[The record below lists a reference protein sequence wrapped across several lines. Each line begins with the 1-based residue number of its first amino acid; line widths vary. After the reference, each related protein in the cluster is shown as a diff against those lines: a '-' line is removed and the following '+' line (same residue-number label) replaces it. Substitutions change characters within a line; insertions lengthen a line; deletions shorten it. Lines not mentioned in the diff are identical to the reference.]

1 MKRLLLLA
9 LFAATAASAKAPAE
23 RWLDPECFEVGRA
36 PMRTSFIAFPTA
48 AEAIPENDY
57 TRSPFY
63 RTLNGEWSFLRV
75 DRPGAEPEGFFRSGH
90 DDSSWGTMPVPGI
103 WELNGCGD
111 PVYTNKPYPWH
122 KFFEV
127 KPPLI
132 PHEQNYTGLYR
143 RTVTVPADWK
153 GRDIFIHIGSAT
165 SNVTL
170 WVNGHEAGYS
180 EDSKLEA
187 EFDITRYLTPGS
199 DNLIVMRVNRWCDG
213 SFLED
218 QDFWR
223 LSGIGRDCYLY
234 ARDKR
239 RLADVRLTPDLVD
252 DYRNGT
258 LRAEIATTP
267 GIGSVRLTLRD
278 AAGRTLDA
286 RTLRPRRNAAE
297 TTFEVAAPKQ
307 WSAEA
312 PNLYTLTAEALSADG
327 SVTEAAAFRVG
338 FRKVE
343 IRGGQLLVNGKPI
356 LIKGVNRHEME
367 PNTGYYVTREEM
379 VRDIREMKRL
389 NMNAVRTCHYPDT
402 PLWYD
407 LCDEYGLY
415 VVDEANVESHG
426 YHYRDKSK
434 NLAGN
439 PSFAAAHL
447 DRNRRMVLRDYN
459 HPSIIV
465 WSTGN
470 EAGNGPNFERC
481 YDWIKAFDPSRP
493 VQYEQASYHKDYN
506 TDIVCP
512 MYWSYEQCE
521 KYLAENPQKPLIQ
534 CEYAHAMGNSM
545 GGFKEYWDMTRREP
559 KYQGGFI
566 WDFADQA
573 LAWRSPEGRLTYRY
587 GGDYNDTDASDSTFC
602 CNGVL
607 ASDRSWHPHAYEVKH
622 QHRPIHTT
630 PRDLKNGVVNVYN
643 ENFFTDLSPYRL
655 LWEITSDGQP
665 VLSGTVER
673 LDVAPQTTAAVTLGY
688 KPEQVYALG
697 GELLLTVRYQL
708 RERQGLLDALYE
720 VAADQLTL
728 RGDDPAARFAATAPA
743 GTLRVADKTV
753 SGEGFSVAFDPK
765 SGFIRSYR
773 LRNVELLAGPV
784 RPNFYRA
791 ATDNDLG
798 VRQTGKYPDSRMWA
812 KAEPQLTGFAL
823 TPGDSEVK
831 AVADYAIPAV
841 GARLRLTYTV
851 AADRCRR
858 FGPRQRNDDRR
869 PRAQGRRRPDALRH
883 GLRNPGYVRR
893 RGILRPRPD
902 GELRRPLRRRLR
914 GTLRPAR
921 RRPVPYEIRQ
931 PAGVGNAQRTALV
944 AADRR
949 LGPGRGDLLRPPL
962 LGIGHPVC
970 HPAARQRLAG
980 ICPPPGRPRA
990 RRPHTRQYRER
1001 PVRTGLRQQLGTAP
1015 PPRIPAALRRLLVQL
1030 PAAARRR
1037 RTVADGQ
1044 PTQKPQP
1051 F

>member
-170 WVNGHEAGYS
+170 WVNGREAGYS

-312 PNLYTLTAEALSADG
+312 PNLYTLTAEALAADG

-439 PSFAAAHL
+439 PAFAAAHL

-493 VQYEQASYHKDYN
+493 VQYEQASYHGDYN

-512 MYWSYEQCE
+512 MYWSYGQCE

-545 GGFKEYWDMTRREP
+545 GGFREYWELIRREP

-566 WDFADQA
+566 WDFVDQS
-573 LAWRSPEGRLTYRY
+573 LHKKGHNGVTVYGY
-587 GGDYNDTDASDSTFC
+587 GGDWNPYDPSDQNFCDNGLIGPDRIPNPHMEEVRYYYQSLWTSWAGDAGNTVE
-602 CNGVL
+602 VL
-607 ASDRSWHPHAYEVKH
+607 
-622 QHRPIHTT
+622 
-630 PRDLKNGVVNVYN
+630 N
-643 ENFFTDLSPYRL
+643 ENFFRGLENYDLH
-655 LWEITSDGQP
+655 WEVLCDGTP
-665 VLSGTVER
+665 LRRGVVDGLKA
-673 LDVAPQTTAAVTLGY
+673 APQQRVRIALPYDPATLPAA
-688 KPEQVYALG
+688 
-697 GELLLTVRYQL
+697 GELLL
-708 RERQGLLDALYE
+708 D
-720 VAADQLTL
+720 VAYKLKTAEGILPAGHT
-728 RGDDPAARFAATAPA
+728 AARAQLPIREYVFTAPA
-743 GTLRVADKTV
+743 AKSAAEGESLFVADNHKDFLIVAGNGLRLDFSRKT
-753 SGEGFSVAFDPK
+753 
-765 SGFIRSYR
+765 GFITRYEVR
-773 LRNVELLAGPV
+773 GLDFLADGSTL
-784 RPNFYRA
+784 RPNFWRA
-791 ATDNDLG
+791 PTDNDFGAGLQHKMAVWKQPEMKLKTLTHAEADGIVTVKAGYEMPG
-798 VRQTGKYPDSRMWA
+798 VQATLEIEYAVDNTGAVTIAQSLHA
-812 KAEPQLTGFAL
+812 
-823 TPGDSEVK
+823 TPGAEVPDMFRFGMRFEMPEAFDRLQYYGRGPGENYADRK
-831 AVADYAIPAV
+831 SSAFVGLYRQSVDEQFHPYIRPQETGTKSDLRWWHLADIGGRGLTVTSDAPFSASALHYPQESLDEGPAKRQGHSPEVEKQKNVSVCLDKVQYGLACVNSWGALPLPEYRIPYADYTFRLKIAPAT
-841 GARLRLTYTV
+841 RL
-851 AADRCRR
+851 
-858 FGPRQRNDDRR
+858 
-869 PRAQGRRRPDALRH
+869 
-883 GLRNPGYVRR
+883 
-893 RGILRPRPD
+893 
-902 GELRRPLRRRLR
+902 
-914 GTLRPAR
+914 
-921 RRPVPYEIRQ
+921 
-931 PAGVGNAQRTALV
+931 
-944 AADRR
+944 
-949 LGPGRGDLLRPPL
+949 
-962 LGIGHPVC
+962 
-970 HPAARQRLAG
+970 
-980 ICPPPGRPRA
+980 
-990 RRPHTRQYRER
+990 
-1001 PVRTGLRQQLGTAP
+1001 
-1015 PPRIPAALRRLLVQL
+1015 
-1030 PAAARRR
+1030 
-1037 RTVADGQ
+1037 
-1044 PTQKPQP
+1044 
-1051 F
+1051 

>member
-153 GRDIFIHIGSAT
+153 GRDIFIHIGSAI

-170 WVNGHEAGYS
+170 WVNGREAGYS

-312 PNLYTLTAEALSADG
+312 PNLYTLTAEALAADG

-407 LCDEYGLY
+407 LCDQYGLY

-439 PSFAAAHL
+439 PAFAAAHL
-447 DRNRRMVLRDYN
+447 DRNCRMVLRDYN

-493 VQYEQASYHKDYN
+493 VQYEQASYHGDYN

-512 MYWSYEQCE
+512 MYWSYGQCE

-545 GGFKEYWDMTRREP
+545 GGFKEYWDMIRREP

-655 LWEITSDGQP
+655 LWEISSDGQP
-665 VLSGTVER
+665 VLSGAVER

-753 SGEGFSVAFDPK
+753 SGEGFSVSFDPK

-851 AADRCRR
+851 VADGSVRISETMTADPARKDVADLMRFGMAFETPGMFDAVEYYGRGPMENYADRSGAAFVGRYA
-858 FGPRQRNDDRR
+858 QRVADQFHMKYVSPQESGTRS
-869 PRAQGRRRPDALRH
+869 
-883 GLRNPGYVRR
+883 GLRWWRLTDDSGLGVEICSDRHFSASAIPFAIPQLDNGSPEYVRHPGDLVPDGR
-893 RGILRPRPD
+893 THVNIESVQSGLGCVNSWGRPPRP
-902 GELRRPLRRRLR
+902 EYLL
-914 GTLRPAR
+914 
-921 RRPVPYEIRQ
+921 PY
-931 PAGVGNAQRTALV
+931 
-944 AADRR
+944 
-949 LGPGRGDLLRPPL
+949 GDYSFNFLLRP
-962 LGIGHPVC
+962 V
-970 HPAARQRLAG
+970 AG
-980 ICPPPGRPRA
+980 GR
-990 RRPHTRQYRER
+990 
-1001 PVRTGLRQQLGTAP
+1001 
-1015 PPRIPAALRRLLVQL
+1015 
-1030 PAAARRR
+1030 
-1037 RTVADGQ
+1037 
-1044 PTQKPQP
+1044 
-1051 F
+1051 

>member
-170 WVNGHEAGYS
+170 WVNGREAGYS
-180 EDSKLEA
+180 EDRKLEA

-278 AAGRTLDA
+278 AVGRTLDA

-312 PNLYTLTAEALSADG
+312 PNLYTLTAEALAADG

-439 PSFAAAHL
+439 PAFAAAHL

-493 VQYEQASYHKDYN
+493 VQYEQASYHGDYN

-512 MYWSYEQCE
+512 MYWSYGQCE

-673 LDVAPQTTAAVTLGY
+673 LDVAPQTTATVTLGY

-753 SGEGFSVAFDPK
+753 SGEGFSVSFDPK

-798 VRQTGKYPDSRMWA
+798 VRQTGKYPDSQMWA

-831 AVADYAIPAV
+831 AIADYTLPNVGAKLNLTYSIAADGSVRVSETMTADPARKDVADLMRFGMAFETPGMFDAVEYYGRGPMENYADRSGAAFVGRYAQRVADQFHMKYVSPQESGTRSGLRWWRLTDDSGLGVEICSDRHFSASAIPFAIPQLDN
-841 GARLRLTYTV
+841 GS
-851 AADRCRR
+851 
-858 FGPRQRNDDRR
+858 PE
-869 PRAQGRRRPDALRH
+869 
-883 GLRNPGYVRR
+883 YVRHP
-893 RGILRPRPD
+893 GDLVPD
-902 GELRRPLRRRLR
+902 G
-914 GTLRPAR
+914 
-921 RRPVPYEIRQ
+921 
-931 PAGVGNAQRTALV
+931 RTHV
-944 AADRR
+944 NIESVQSG
-949 LGPGRGDLLRPPL
+949 LGC
-962 LGIGHPVC
+962 VNSW
-970 HPAARQRLAG
+970 
-980 ICPPPGRPRA
+980 
-990 RRPHTRQYRER
+990 
-1001 PVRTGLRQQLGTAP
+1001 
-1015 PPRIPAALRRLLVQL
+1015 
-1030 PAAARRR
+1030 
-1037 RTVADGQ
+1037 
-1044 PTQKPQP
+1044 
-1051 F
+1051 

>member
-312 PNLYTLTAEALSADG
+312 PNLYTLTAEALAADG

-439 PSFAAAHL
+439 PAFAAAHL

-493 VQYEQASYHKDYN
+493 VQYEQASYHGDYN

-512 MYWSYEQCE
+512 MYWSYGQCE

-545 GGFKEYWDMTRREP
+545 GGFREYWELIRREP

-566 WDFADQA
+566 WDFVDQS
-573 LAWRSPEGRLTYRY
+573 LHKKGRNGVTVYGY
-587 GGDYNDTDASDSTFC
+587 GGDWNPYDPSDQNFCDNGLIGPDRIPNPHMEEVRYYYQSVWTSWAGDAGNTVE
-602 CNGVL
+602 VL
-607 ASDRSWHPHAYEVKH
+607 
-622 QHRPIHTT
+622 
-630 PRDLKNGVVNVYN
+630 N
-643 ENFFTDLSPYRL
+643 ENFFRGLENYDLH
-655 LWEITSDGQP
+655 WEVLCDGTP
-665 VLSGTVER
+665 LRRGVVDGLKA
-673 LDVAPQTTAAVTLGY
+673 APQQRVRIALPYDPATLPAA
-688 KPEQVYALG
+688 
-697 GELLLTVRYQL
+697 GELLL
-708 RERQGLLDALYE
+708 D
-720 VAADQLTL
+720 VAYKLKTAEGILPAGHT
-728 RGDDPAARFAATAPA
+728 AARAQLPIREYVFTAPA
-743 GTLRVADKTV
+743 AKSAAEGESLFVADNHKDFLIVAGNGLRLDFSRKT
-753 SGEGFSVAFDPK
+753 
-765 SGFIRSYR
+765 GFITRYEVR
-773 LRNVELLAGPV
+773 GLDFLADGSTL
-784 RPNFYRA
+784 RPNFWRA
-791 ATDNDLG
+791 PTDNDFGAGLQHKMAVWKQPEMKLKTLTHAEADGIVTVKAGYEMPG
-798 VRQTGKYPDSRMWA
+798 VQATLEIEYAVDNTGAVTIAQSLHA
-812 KAEPQLTGFAL
+812 
-823 TPGDSEVK
+823 TPGAEVPDMFRFGMRFEMPEAFDRLQYYGRGPGENYADRK
-831 AVADYAIPAV
+831 SSAFVGLYRQSVDEQFHPYIRPQETGTKSDLRWWHLADIGGRGLTVTSDAPFSASALHYPQESLDEGPAKRQGHSPEVEKQKNVSVCLDKVQYGLACVNSWGALPLPEYRIPYADYTFRLKIAPAT
-841 GARLRLTYTV
+841 RL
-851 AADRCRR
+851 
-858 FGPRQRNDDRR
+858 
-869 PRAQGRRRPDALRH
+869 
-883 GLRNPGYVRR
+883 
-893 RGILRPRPD
+893 
-902 GELRRPLRRRLR
+902 
-914 GTLRPAR
+914 
-921 RRPVPYEIRQ
+921 
-931 PAGVGNAQRTALV
+931 
-944 AADRR
+944 
-949 LGPGRGDLLRPPL
+949 
-962 LGIGHPVC
+962 
-970 HPAARQRLAG
+970 
-980 ICPPPGRPRA
+980 
-990 RRPHTRQYRER
+990 
-1001 PVRTGLRQQLGTAP
+1001 
-1015 PPRIPAALRRLLVQL
+1015 
-1030 PAAARRR
+1030 
-1037 RTVADGQ
+1037 
-1044 PTQKPQP
+1044 
-1051 F
+1051 

>member
-312 PNLYTLTAEALSADG
+312 PNLYTLTAEALAADG

-439 PSFAAAHL
+439 PAFAAAHL

-493 VQYEQASYHKDYN
+493 VQYEQASYHGDYN

-512 MYWSYEQCE
+512 MYWSYGQCE

-545 GGFKEYWDMTRREP
+545 GGFKEYWDMIRREP

-728 RGDDPAARFAATAPA
+728 RGDDPAGRSAWRTKPFRAKDS
-743 GTLRVADKTV
+743 R
-753 SGEGFSVAFDPK
+753 SRS
-765 SGFIRSYR
+765 IR
-773 LRNVELLAGPV
+773 
-784 RPNFYRA
+784 RA
-791 ATDNDLG
+791 ASSVPTACATSSCWPVPCGPTSTAQPRTTTSACARPGN
-798 VRQTGKYPDSRMWA
+798 
-812 KAEPQLTGFAL
+812 
-823 TPGDSEVK
+823 TPT
-831 AVADYAIPAV
+831 
-841 GARLRLTYTV
+841 AR
-851 AADRCRR
+851 C
-858 FGPRQRNDDRR
+858 GPKPNRSSQAS
-869 PRAQGRRRPDALRH
+869 P
-883 GLRNPGYVRR
+883 
-893 RGILRPRPD
+893 
-902 GELRRPLRRRLR
+902 
-914 GTLRPAR
+914 LRPA
-921 RRPVPYEIRQ
+921 
-931 PAGVGNAQRTALV
+931 TA
-944 AADRR
+944 
-949 LGPGRGDLLRPPL
+949 
-962 LGIGHPVC
+962 
-970 HPAARQRLAG
+970 
-980 ICPPPGRPRA
+980 
-990 RRPHTRQYRER
+990 
-1001 PVRTGLRQQLGTAP
+1001 
-1015 PPRIPAALRRLLVQL
+1015 
-1030 PAAARRR
+1030 
-1037 RTVADGQ
+1037 
-1044 PTQKPQP
+1044 K
-1051 F
+1051 

>member
-111 PVYTNKPYPWH
+111 PVYTNKPYPCH

-170 WVNGHEAGYS
+170 WVNGREAGYS

-239 RLADVRLTPDLVD
+239 QITDIQVDAAPSANYTAGTVAVKAFFPRQARGCSVELALTDAQGRSVASQQLRVTKDEERCTLDAGKVALWSAETPVL
-252 DYRNGT
+252 YGLTAT
-258 LRAEIATTP
+258 LRAPAGEVIEVIP
-267 GIGSVRLTLRD
+267 LR
-278 AAGRTLDA
+278 
-286 RTLRPRRNAAE
+286 
-297 TTFEVAAPKQ
+297 
-307 WSAEA
+307 S
-312 PNLYTLTAEALSADG
+312 
-327 SVTEAAAFRVG
+327 G
-338 FRKVE
+338 FRDVKIE
-343 IRGGQLLVNGKPI
+343 GGQLLVNGRPV
-356 LIKGVNRHEME
+356 LIKGANRHEMD
-367 PNTGYYVTREEM
+367 PDYGYYVSEGRMLE
-379 VRDIREMKRL
+379 DIRIMKE
-389 NMNAVRTCHYPDT
+389 NNINAVRTCHYPDDAR
-402 PLWYD
+402 WYS
-407 LCDEYGLY
+407 LCDQYGLY
-415 VVDEANVESHG
+415 VVAEANIESHG
-426 YHYRDKSK
+426 MGYGEKTLAK
-434 NLAGN
+434 NPLYAK
-439 PSFAAAHL
+439 AHL
-447 DRNRRMVLRDYN
+447 ERNERNVQRSIN
-459 HPSIIV
+459 HPSVIV
-465 WSTGN
+465 WSLGN
-470 EAGNGPNFERC
+470 EAGDGPNFDAC
-481 YDWIKAFDPSRP
+481 YDWIKAYDPSRP
-493 VQYEQASYHKDYN
+493 VHYERAVYNNGGRN

-512 MYWSYEQCE
+512 MYWDYDQCE
-521 KYLAENPQKPLIQ
+521 KYLRNNPRKPLIQ
-534 CEYAHAMGNSM
+534 CEYAHAMGNSL
-545 GGFKEYWDMTRREP
+545 GGFGEYWELIRKYP
-559 KYQGGFI
+559 HYQGGFI

-573 LAWRSPEGRLTYRY
+573 LAWRSPEGKLIYRY
-587 GGDYNDTDASDSTFC
+587 GGDYNAADASDSTFC

-720 VAADQLTL
+720 VAAGQLTL

-753 SGEGFSVAFDPK
+753 SGEGFSVSFDPK

-798 VRQTGKYPDSRMWA
+798 VRQTGKYPDSQMWA
-812 KAEPQLTGFAL
+812 KADPQLTG
-823 TPGDSEVK
+823 
-831 AVADYAIPAV
+831 
-841 GARLRLTYTV
+841 
-851 AADRCRR
+851 
-858 FGPRQRNDDRR
+858 
-869 PRAQGRRRPDALRH
+869 
-883 GLRNPGYVRR
+883 
-893 RGILRPRPD
+893 
-902 GELRRPLRRRLR
+902 
-914 GTLRPAR
+914 
-921 RRPVPYEIRQ
+921 
-931 PAGVGNAQRTALV
+931 
-944 AADRR
+944 
-949 LGPGRGDLLRPPL
+949 
-962 LGIGHPVC
+962 
-970 HPAARQRLAG
+970 
-980 ICPPPGRPRA
+980 
-990 RRPHTRQYRER
+990 
-1001 PVRTGLRQQLGTAP
+1001 
-1015 PPRIPAALRRLLVQL
+1015 
-1030 PAAARRR
+1030 
-1037 RTVADGQ
+1037 
-1044 PTQKPQP
+1044 
-1051 F
+1051 

>member
-170 WVNGHEAGYS
+170 WVNGREAGYS

-312 PNLYTLTAEALSADG
+312 PNLYTLTAEALAADG

-367 PNTGYYVTREEM
+367 PNTGYYVTRKEM

-415 VVDEANVESHG
+415 VVDETNIESHG
-426 YHYRDKSK
+426 YHYHDKSK

-439 PSFAAAHL
+439 PAFAAAHL

-493 VQYEQASYHKDYN
+493 VQYEQASYHGDYN

-512 MYWSYEQCE
+512 MYWSYGQCE
-521 KYLAENPQKPLIQ
+521 KYLAENPAKPLIQ

-545 GGFKEYWDMTRREP
+545 GGFREYWELIRREP

-566 WDFADQA
+566 WDFVDQS
-573 LAWRSPEGRLTYRY
+573 LHKKGRNGVTVYGY
-587 GGDYNDTDASDSTFC
+587 GGDWNPYDPSDQNFCDNGLIGPDRIPNPHMEEVRYYYQSVWTSWAGDAGNTVE
-602 CNGVL
+602 VL
-607 ASDRSWHPHAYEVKH
+607 
-622 QHRPIHTT
+622 
-630 PRDLKNGVVNVYN
+630 N
-643 ENFFTDLSPYRL
+643 ENFFRGLENYDLH
-655 LWEITSDGQP
+655 WEVLCDGTP
-665 VLSGTVER
+665 LRRGVVDGLKA
-673 LDVAPQTTAAVTLGY
+673 APQQRVRITLPYDPATLPAA
-688 KPEQVYALG
+688 
-697 GELLLTVRYQL
+697 GELLL
-708 RERQGLLDALYE
+708 D
-720 VAADQLTL
+720 VAYKLKTAEGILPAGHT
-728 RGDDPAARFAATAPA
+728 AARAQLPIREYVFTAPA
-743 GTLRVADKTV
+743 AKSAAEGESLFVADNHKDFLIVAGNGLRLDFSRKT
-753 SGEGFSVAFDPK
+753 
-765 SGFIRSYR
+765 GFITRYEVR
-773 LRNVELLAGPV
+773 GLDFLADGSTL
-784 RPNFYRA
+784 RPNFWRA
-791 ATDNDLG
+791 PTDNDFGAGLQHKMAVWKQPEMKLKTLTHAEADGIVTVKAGYEMPG
-798 VRQTGKYPDSRMWA
+798 VQATLEIEYAVDNTGAVTIAQSLHA
-812 KAEPQLTGFAL
+812 
-823 TPGDSEVK
+823 TPGAEVPDMFRFGMRFEMPEAFDRLQYYGRGPGENYADRK
-831 AVADYAIPAV
+831 SSAFVGLYRQSVDEQFHPYIRPQETGTKSDLRWWHLADIGGRGLTVTSDAPFSASALHYPQESLDEGPAKRQGHSPEVEKQKNVSVCLDKVQYGLACVNSWGALPLPEYRIPYADYTFRLKIAPAT
-841 GARLRLTYTV
+841 RL
-851 AADRCRR
+851 
-858 FGPRQRNDDRR
+858 
-869 PRAQGRRRPDALRH
+869 
-883 GLRNPGYVRR
+883 
-893 RGILRPRPD
+893 
-902 GELRRPLRRRLR
+902 
-914 GTLRPAR
+914 
-921 RRPVPYEIRQ
+921 
-931 PAGVGNAQRTALV
+931 
-944 AADRR
+944 
-949 LGPGRGDLLRPPL
+949 
-962 LGIGHPVC
+962 
-970 HPAARQRLAG
+970 
-980 ICPPPGRPRA
+980 
-990 RRPHTRQYRER
+990 
-1001 PVRTGLRQQLGTAP
+1001 
-1015 PPRIPAALRRLLVQL
+1015 
-1030 PAAARRR
+1030 
-1037 RTVADGQ
+1037 
-1044 PTQKPQP
+1044 
-1051 F
+1051 

>member
-9 LFAATAASAKAPAE
+9 LFAATAASAKPPAE

-170 WVNGHEAGYS
+170 WVNGREAGYS

-213 SFLED
+213 SYLED

-239 RLADVRLTPDLVD
+239 QITDIQVDAAPSADYTAGTVAVKAFFPRQARGCSVELALTDAQGRSVASQQLRVTKDEERCTLDAGKVALWSAETPVL
-252 DYRNGT
+252 YGLTAT
-258 LRAEIATTP
+258 LRAPAGEVIEVIP
-267 GIGSVRLTLRD
+267 LRI
-278 AAGRTLDA
+278 
-286 RTLRPRRNAAE
+286 
-297 TTFEVAAPKQ
+297 
-307 WSAEA
+307 
-312 PNLYTLTAEALSADG
+312 
-327 SVTEAAAFRVG
+327 G
-338 FRKVE
+338 FRDVKIE
-343 IRGGQLLVNGKPI
+343 GGQLLVNGRPV
-356 LIKGVNRHEME
+356 LIKGANRHEMD
-367 PNTGYYVTREEM
+367 PDYGYYVSEGRMLE
-379 VRDIREMKRL
+379 DIRIMKE
-389 NMNAVRTCHYPDT
+389 NNINAVRTCHYPDDAR
-402 PLWYD
+402 WYS
-407 LCDEYGLY
+407 LCDQYGLY
-415 VVDEANVESHG
+415 VVAEANIESHG
-426 YHYRDKSK
+426 MGYGEKTLAK
-434 NLAGN
+434 NPLYAK
-439 PSFAAAHL
+439 AHL
-447 DRNRRMVLRDYN
+447 ERNERNVQRSIN
-459 HPSIIV
+459 HPSVII
-465 WSTGN
+465 WSLGN
-470 EAGNGPNFERC
+470 EAGDGPNFDAC
-481 YDWIKAFDPSRP
+481 YDWIKAYDPSRP
-493 VQYEQASYHKDYN
+493 IHHERAVYSPGSRN
-506 TDIVCP
+506 TDIICP
-512 MYWSYEQCE
+512 MYWDYERCE
-521 KYLAENPQKPLIQ
+521 KYLAENPAKPLIQ

-545 GGFKEYWDMTRREP
+545 GGFREYWELIRREP

-573 LAWRSPEGRLTYRY
+573 LAWRSPEGKLIYRY
-587 GGDYNDTDASDSTFC
+587 GGDYNAADASDSTFC

-607 ASDRSWHPHAYEVKH
+607 AADRTWHPHAYEVKH
-622 QHRPIHTT
+622 QHRPIHTSA
-630 PRDLKNGVVNVYN
+630 RDLEKGVVNVCN

-655 LWEITSDGQP
+655 LWEITADGRP
-665 VLSGTVER
+665 VLSGAVER
-673 LDVAPQTTAAVTLGY
+673 LNVAPQATAAVTLGY

-753 SGEGFSVAFDPK
+753 SGEGFSVSFDPK

-812 KAEPQLTGFAL
+812 KAEPQLTSFAL

-851 AADRCRR
+851 AADGSVRISETMTADPARKDVADLMR
-858 FGPRQRNDDRR
+858 FGMAFETPGMFDAVEYYGRGPMENYADRSGAAFVGRYAQRVADQFHMKYVSPQESGTRS
-869 PRAQGRRRPDALRH
+869 
-883 GLRNPGYVRR
+883 GLRWWRLTDDSGLGVEICSDRHFSASAIPFAIPQLDNGSPEYVRHPGDLVPDGR
-893 RGILRPRPD
+893 THVNIESVQSGLGCVNSWGRLPRPEYLLPYGD
-902 GELRRPLRRRLR
+902 YSFNFLLQ
-914 GTLRPAR
+914 
-921 RRPVPYEIRQ
+921 PVT
-931 PAGVGNAQRTALV
+931 G
-944 AADRR
+944 
-949 LGPGRGDLLRPPL
+949 GR
-962 LGIGHPVC
+962 
-970 HPAARQRLAG
+970 
-980 ICPPPGRPRA
+980 
-990 RRPHTRQYRER
+990 
-1001 PVRTGLRQQLGTAP
+1001 
-1015 PPRIPAALRRLLVQL
+1015 
-1030 PAAARRR
+1030 
-1037 RTVADGQ
+1037 
-1044 PTQKPQP
+1044 
-1051 F
+1051 

>member
-90 DDSSWGTMPVPGI
+90 DDSSWGTLPVPGI

-111 PVYTNKPYPWH
+111 PVYTNKPYPGH

-127 KPPLI
+127 KPPLM

-312 PNLYTLTAEALSADG
+312 PNLYTLTAEALAADG

-439 PSFAAAHL
+439 PAFAAAHL

-493 VQYEQASYHKDYN
+493 VQYEQASYHGDYN

-512 MYWSYEQCE
+512 MYWSYGQCE

-545 GGFKEYWDMTRREP
+545 GGFREYWELIRREP

-566 WDFADQA
+566 WDFVDQS
-573 LAWRSPEGRLTYRY
+573 LRKKGRNGVTVYGY
-587 GGDYNDTDASDSTFC
+587 GGDWNPYDPSDQNFCDNGLIGPDRIPNPHMEEVRYYYQSVWTSWAGDAGNTVE
-602 CNGVL
+602 VL
-607 ASDRSWHPHAYEVKH
+607 
-622 QHRPIHTT
+622 
-630 PRDLKNGVVNVYN
+630 N
-643 ENFFTDLSPYRL
+643 ENFFRGLENYDLH
-655 LWEITSDGQP
+655 WEVLCDGTP
-665 VLSGTVER
+665 LRRGVVDGLKA
-673 LDVAPQTTAAVTLGY
+673 APQQRVRITLPYDPATLPAA
-688 KPEQVYALG
+688 
-697 GELLLTVRYQL
+697 GELLL
-708 RERQGLLDALYE
+708 D
-720 VAADQLTL
+720 VAYKLKTAEGILPAGHT
-728 RGDDPAARFAATAPA
+728 AARAQLPIREYVFTAPA
-743 GTLRVADKTV
+743 AKSAAEGESLFVADNHKDFLIVAGNGLRLDFSRKT
-753 SGEGFSVAFDPK
+753 
-765 SGFIRSYR
+765 GFITRYEVR
-773 LRNVELLAGPV
+773 GLDFLADGSTL
-784 RPNFYRA
+784 RPNFWRA
-791 ATDNDLG
+791 PTDNDFGAGLQHKMAVRKQPEMKLKPLPQAEAAGLVTVKAGYEMPG
-798 VRQTGKYPDSRMWA
+798 VQATLEIEYAVDNTGAVTIAQSLHA
-812 KAEPQLTGFAL
+812 
-823 TPGDSEVK
+823 TPGAEVPDMFRFGMRFEMPEAFDRLQYYGRGPGENYADRK
-831 AVADYAIPAV
+831 SSAFVGLYRQSVDEQFHPYIRPQETGTKSDLRWWHLADIGGRGLTVTSDAPFSASALHYPQESLDEGPAKRQGHSPEVEKQKNVSVCLDKVQYGLACVNSWGALPLPEYRIPYADYTFRLKIAPAT
-841 GARLRLTYTV
+841 RL
-851 AADRCRR
+851 
-858 FGPRQRNDDRR
+858 
-869 PRAQGRRRPDALRH
+869 
-883 GLRNPGYVRR
+883 
-893 RGILRPRPD
+893 
-902 GELRRPLRRRLR
+902 
-914 GTLRPAR
+914 
-921 RRPVPYEIRQ
+921 
-931 PAGVGNAQRTALV
+931 
-944 AADRR
+944 
-949 LGPGRGDLLRPPL
+949 
-962 LGIGHPVC
+962 
-970 HPAARQRLAG
+970 
-980 ICPPPGRPRA
+980 
-990 RRPHTRQYRER
+990 
-1001 PVRTGLRQQLGTAP
+1001 
-1015 PPRIPAALRRLLVQL
+1015 
-1030 PAAARRR
+1030 
-1037 RTVADGQ
+1037 
-1044 PTQKPQP
+1044 
-1051 F
+1051 

>member
-170 WVNGHEAGYS
+170 WVNGREAGYS

-312 PNLYTLTAEALSADG
+312 PNLYTLTAEALAADG

-439 PSFAAAHL
+439 PAFAAAHL

-493 VQYEQASYHKDYN
+493 VQYEQASYHGDYN

-512 MYWSYEQCE
+512 MYWSYGQCE

-545 GGFKEYWDMTRREP
+545 GGFREYWELIRREP

-566 WDFADQA
+566 WDFVDQS
-573 LAWRSPEGRLTYRY
+573 LHKKGRNGVTVYGY
-587 GGDYNDTDASDSTFC
+587 GGDWNPYDPSDQNFCDNGLIGPDRIPNPHMEEVRYYYQSVWTSWAGDAGNTVE
-602 CNGVL
+602 VL
-607 ASDRSWHPHAYEVKH
+607 
-622 QHRPIHTT
+622 
-630 PRDLKNGVVNVYN
+630 N
-643 ENFFTDLSPYRL
+643 ENFFRGLENYDLH
-655 LWEITSDGQP
+655 WEVLCDGTP
-665 VLSGTVER
+665 LRRGVVDGLKA
-673 LDVAPQTTAAVTLGY
+673 APQQRVRITLPYDPATLPAA
-688 KPEQVYALG
+688 
-697 GELLLTVRYQL
+697 GELLL
-708 RERQGLLDALYE
+708 D
-720 VAADQLTL
+720 VAYKLKTAEGILPAGHT
-728 RGDDPAARFAATAPA
+728 AARAQLPIREYVFTAPA
-743 GTLRVADKTV
+743 AKSAAEGESLFVADNHKDFLIVAGNGLRLDFSRKT
-753 SGEGFSVAFDPK
+753 
-765 SGFIRSYR
+765 GFITRYEVR
-773 LRNVELLAGPV
+773 GLDFLADGSTL
-784 RPNFYRA
+784 RPNFWRA
-791 ATDNDLG
+791 PTDNDFGAGLQHKMAVWKQPEMKLKTLTHAEADGIVTVKAGYEMPG
-798 VRQTGKYPDSRMWA
+798 VQATLEIEYAVDNTGAVTIAQSLHA
-812 KAEPQLTGFAL
+812 
-823 TPGDSEVK
+823 TPGAEVPDMFRFGMRFEMPEAFDRLQYYGRGPGENYADRK
-831 AVADYAIPAV
+831 SSAFVGLYRQSVDEQFHPYIRPQETGTKSDLRWWHLADIGGRGLTVTSDAPFSASALHYPQESLDEGPAKRQGHSPEVEKQKNVSVCLDKVQYGLACVNSWGALPLPEYRIPYADYTFRLKIAPAT
-841 GARLRLTYTV
+841 RL
-851 AADRCRR
+851 
-858 FGPRQRNDDRR
+858 
-869 PRAQGRRRPDALRH
+869 
-883 GLRNPGYVRR
+883 
-893 RGILRPRPD
+893 
-902 GELRRPLRRRLR
+902 
-914 GTLRPAR
+914 
-921 RRPVPYEIRQ
+921 
-931 PAGVGNAQRTALV
+931 
-944 AADRR
+944 
-949 LGPGRGDLLRPPL
+949 
-962 LGIGHPVC
+962 
-970 HPAARQRLAG
+970 
-980 ICPPPGRPRA
+980 
-990 RRPHTRQYRER
+990 
-1001 PVRTGLRQQLGTAP
+1001 
-1015 PPRIPAALRRLLVQL
+1015 
-1030 PAAARRR
+1030 
-1037 RTVADGQ
+1037 
-1044 PTQKPQP
+1044 
-1051 F
+1051 